1 MRSWKFEIK
10 DTFDNRMIAG
20 IVSFVLMIA
29 LSGFIL
35 MACDSDINSITDQ
48 DIEHAKQVVC
58 KDHGGVASI
67 EHEWRREGIKIQC
80 KNYFRV
86 SNYTYE
92 GRK

>member
-1 MRSWKFEIK
+1 MRSWKFEIR

-58 KDHGGVASI
+58 KDHGGVSNI
-67 EHEWRREGIKIQC
+67 KPEWKGEGIKIQC
-80 KNYFRV
+80 KNYFSV
-86 SNYTYE
+86 SNYTDE